1 MRILFDQ
8 GVPAPLRRMLTEHSV
23 STAHEM
29 QWGELSNGL
38 LLKEPNS
45 AFDIL
50 ITTDQALRFQ
60 QNLTGLRLAIIV
72 LPTTDWSIVR
82 EHQQVI
88 VAALASAIPG
98 TVLEVS
104 WR

>member
-8 GVPAPLRRMLTEHSV
+8 GVPAPLRRALSDHNV

-38 LLKEPNS
+38 LLKEANS
-45 AFDIL
+45 AFDVL

-60 QNLTGLRLAIIV
+60 QNLTGFQLAIVV
-72 LPTTDWSIVR
+72 LPTTDWSIIR

-88 VAALASAIPG
+88 VAAVASAVPG
-98 TVLEVS
+98 TVVEVS